1 MLQNITIENFKC
13 FEKAHFSG
21 FGKVN
26 LLGGKNNAGKT
37 ALLEAIYVF
46 MKATENPIPDIYRY
60 RKFDMGT
67 FSRNLG
73 EKIFDNLFFKQ
84 DNKVTIKIKSDI
96 LKGKMPYDFV
106 EFQQSGNLYARLFS
120 SISEKHL
127 SLVFNYNL
135 SIKGARNVPGPNYDF
150 KFTTIFIPT
159 DYRMASIDLVR
170 AYEDLEMK
178 GQEEKLLHAFQLID
192 NDIERIKTF
201 TQNPL
206 SLYIKKKDNYFM
218 PIDFFGDALNKMA
231 YYILQIIKA
240 ENGILLIDEIEN
252 GLHHT
257 HQAEFWEMI
266 LKIALDFKVQIF
278 ATTHSKEMTEAFQ
291 KVVAEN
297 YSGEDIFYFEM
308 ARHIKTNE
316 IIAQKMDNE
325 TLGYKLA
332 HNKPFRGE

>member
-13 FEKAHFSG
+13 FEKARFSG

-46 MKATENPIPDIYRY
+46 MKATENPIPDIYKY
-60 RKFDMGT
+60 RKFELEKL
-67 FSRNLG
+67 SYNLG
-73 EKIFDNLFFKQ
+73 VKIFDNLFFKQ
-84 DNKVTIKIKSDI
+84 DNKLKINIKGNSH
-96 LKGKMPYDFV
+96 LPEEYDELIMFV
-106 EFQQSGNLYARLFS
+106 ENSRLITSFLQNGHAVFNYELYPDGRTTNFARKIES
-120 SISEKHL
+120 SIS
-127 SLVFNYNL
+127 V
-135 SIKGARNVPGPNYDF
+135 
-150 KFTTIFIPT
+150 TFIPT

-192 NDIERIKTF
+192 NEIERIKTF

-257 HQAEFWEMI
+257 HQTEFWEMI

-291 KVVAEN
+291 KVVAER
-297 YSGEDIFYFEM
+297 YAEEDIFYFEM

>member
-46 MKATENPIPDIYRY
+46 MKATENPIPDIYKY
-60 RKFDMGT
+60 RKFDLQK
-67 FSRNLG
+67 FSYNLDV
-73 EKIFDNLFFKQ
+73 KIFDNLFFKQ
-84 DNKVTIKIKSDI
+84 ENKLKINIKGNSHLSEECDELI
-96 LKGKMPYDFV
+96 MFV
-106 EFQQSGNLYARLFS
+106 ENSKLLTSFLQNG
-120 SISEKHL
+120 HP
-127 SLVFNYNL
+127 VFNYEL
-135 SIKGARNVPGPNYDF
+135 YSDGRTPN
-150 KFTTIFIPT
+150 FTRKIEPRTSVTFIPT

-170 AYEDLEMK
+170 TYEDLEIK